1 MSTTNSA
8 SAIEQLRQ
16 RVNGEVLLP
25 GDESYAVARQ
35 TKALVQ
41 DRFPSII
48 VRPTSAEDVS
58 EAVKFAVANDLPLAV
73 RGGGHSI
80 AGHSTISGSLNI
92 DLSTMRGVTIDVE
105 KQTARVQGGAHS
117 RDLAIPAAE
126 VGLALTTGDTG
137 SVGVGGLVTGGG
149 IGYFVRKYGL
159 AADRVL
165 SATVVTANGDILT
178 ASATENPDLFWAV
191 RGGGGNFGVVVDYEF
206 QLFPV
211 PAVYG
216 GALILPATPETVRGY
231 LDYAPNAPENLSTI
245 GNIVHM
251 PPLPFVPEERHGERV
266 LLILAVF
273 DGDEAEGAKAMAPLR
288 ALAEPV
294 ADTVGMIP
302 YPAMFDYMEWAEV
315 NHEGEF
321 RMMFTD
327 VFPVATIDVMLASI
341 DNATSP
347 FACVHLRGLG
357 GAIARIPAGEQ
368 RVPAPQPQVL
378 RRHSWRVD
386 GPGRRPAGPHQLD
399 AGYLEQDFAPAAGR
413 VRQLSFGRRRS
424 PRSGGLPGRGIHPP
438 GRSEGEVRPEQR
450 LPLQPERASCG
461 GDAEGRRLA
470 KTRTHSTTE
479 RPGRSPGPLLRD
491 GGRRTG

>member
-58 EAVKFAVANDLPLAV
+58 EAVKFAVANGLPLAV

-315 NHEGEF
+315 NHQAEI

-327 VFPVATIDVMLASI
+327 EIPDATIDDMLAAI

-357 GAIARIPAGEQ
+357 GALANIPADNNAFQHRNRKYFAAILG
-368 RVPAPQPQVL
+368 VWMDPADDPQVHINWTQDIWNKISHL
-378 RRHSWRVD
+378 RQGVYVNFLSDEGEARVREAYPAEVYIRLAEVKAKYD
-386 GPGRRPAGPHQLD
+386 PNNVFRFNQNVRPAAEMLK
-399 AGYLEQDFAPAAGR
+399 AA
-413 VRQLSFGRRRS
+413 
-424 PRSGGLPGRGIHPP
+424 
-438 GRSEGEVRPEQR
+438 
-450 LPLQPERASCG
+450 A
-461 GDAEGRRLA
+461 
-470 KTRTHSTTE
+470 
-479 RPGRSPGPLLRD
+479 
-491 GGRRTG
+491 